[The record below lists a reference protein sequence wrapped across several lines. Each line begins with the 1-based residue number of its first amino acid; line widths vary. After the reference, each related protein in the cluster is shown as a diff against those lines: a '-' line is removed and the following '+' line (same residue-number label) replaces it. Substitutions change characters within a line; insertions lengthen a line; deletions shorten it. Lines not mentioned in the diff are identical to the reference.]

1 MTIENVQEFTL
12 LVARHPEWQAEL
24 RRLVLT
30 DQLLALPDTV
40 RELAE
45 AQNRTEQR
53 LEALAE
59 AQQRTE
65 AGLARLEGTVAELVT
80 WQQRTEQRLEALV
93 EAQQRTEQR
102 LEALAEALQQ
112 TQVELADVVAV
123 QNKLVNQVA
132 RLNGRELER
141 TYRER
146 ARSVFG
152 RWLRPVRLV
161 EPDDLRDVL
170 EQNLLEIEVDSVM
183 NLDLLMRGSV
193 RSLEER
199 PELWLAVEISMTIDR
214 SDVERALQRAQLLR
228 RAGYPAMAVV
238 AGESLTSGTAEIL
251 KTTPVFCLRDGQ
263 ASGWEEAL
271 AAALGPA
278 PGGAR

>member
-30 DQLLALPDTV
+30 EQLLALPDTV

-45 AQNRTEQR
+45 AQSRTEQR

-65 AGLARLEGTVAELVT
+65 AGLARLEGTVAELVA

-102 LEALAEALQQ
+102 LEALVEALLR
-112 TQVELADVVAV
+112 TQVELADVAAG
-123 QNKLVNQVA
+123 QNRLVNQVA

-146 ARSVFG
+146 ARSLFG
-152 RWLRPVRLV
+152 KWLRPVRLAD
-161 EPDDLRDVL
+161 PDDLRDIL
-170 EQNLLEIEVDSVM
+170 EQHLLEIEVDSVA
-183 NLDLLMRGSV
+183 NLDLLVRGNA
-193 RSLEER
+193 RILEER
-199 PELWLAVEISMTIDR
+199 PEVWLAVEVSMVVDWN
-214 SDVERALQRAQLLR
+214 DVERALQRAQLLR
-228 RAGYPAMAVV
+228 RAGCPAVAVV
-238 AGESLTSGTAEIL
+238 AGESLTAGAAEIV
-251 KTTPVFCLRDGQ
+251 KTTPVFVLRDGQ

-271 AAALGPA
+271 AAAFDMPS
-278 PGGAR
+278 GGSR